1 MASWFKGKRKHAD
14 SDTVQVRAQ
23 VIADAVRAGVQHAE
37 QAPPPQHPPSGP
49 LPMLPQ
55 QYAEPQPYVE
65 PPAHPEPELEN
76 DFRVEPA
83 LVSIAPEVYDQAVE
97 ERRSLVELAL
107 YAHDR
112 ARSSGVAERIEAG
125 LAEVG
130 VVALRPDGVD
140 FDPAVHEAGGT
151 AETANAALDGTVA
164 ETEVVGFSDR
174 GRVLR
179 PPIVT
184 VYRGRTE
191 PVQEGS

>member
-1 MASWFKGKRKHAD
+1 MASWFKGKRKHSD
-14 SDTVQVRAQ
+14 GDTVQVRAQ
-23 VIADAVRAGVQHAE
+23 VIADAVRAGVQHGE

-49 LPMLPQ
+49 LPVP
-55 QYAEPQPYVE
+55 PQPPVQ
-65 PPAHPEPELEN
+65 PDPGLEN

-130 VVALRPDGVD
+130 VTALRPDGVD

-151 AETANAALDGTVA
+151 AETVDAALDGTVA

-191 PVQEGS
+191 PVQQDAQENP